1 MINFYNLCL
10 NYSSVNISHFQC
22 KSIGK
27 FWRVSYSLMEQKIA
41 VMDVSTDF
49 FFHQRISMKRYSVMN
64 FEQINIVS

>member
-49 FFHQRISMKRYSVMN
+49 FFSSEN
-64 FEQINIVS
+64 INETILCNEL